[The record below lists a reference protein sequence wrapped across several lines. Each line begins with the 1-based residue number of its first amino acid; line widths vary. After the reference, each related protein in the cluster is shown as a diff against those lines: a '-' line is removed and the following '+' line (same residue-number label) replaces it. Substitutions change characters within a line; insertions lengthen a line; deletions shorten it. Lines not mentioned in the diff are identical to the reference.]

1 MRFYTII
8 CYSWRNPILYSLSAN
23 NENPKKM
30 RDVHFLMLAL
40 LDDGYRKNDQDQ
52 KKRKRETL
60 EQLEE
65 EEEKNQLLL
74 YSTLIYLEFKWHLFF
89 RSLSCKSSYHIL
101 ERQCNFKNSF
111 SFGFHALIFLKT
123 NSPSLPYLGQGYNEC
138 NTYLNIICILWSD
151 QKKHW
156 DVQDRIALWCMMLQ
170 NLVFQSI
177 IKLDIYLPN

>member
-1 MRFYTII
+1 
-8 CYSWRNPILYSLSAN
+8 
-23 NENPKKM
+23 M

-65 EEEKNQLLL
+65 EEEEKNRLLL
-74 YSTLIYLEFKWHLFF
+74 CSTLIYLEFKWHLFF

-151 QKKHW
+151 QKK
-156 DVQDRIALWCMMLQ
+156 Q
-170 NLVFQSI
+170 
-177 IKLDIYLPN
+177 